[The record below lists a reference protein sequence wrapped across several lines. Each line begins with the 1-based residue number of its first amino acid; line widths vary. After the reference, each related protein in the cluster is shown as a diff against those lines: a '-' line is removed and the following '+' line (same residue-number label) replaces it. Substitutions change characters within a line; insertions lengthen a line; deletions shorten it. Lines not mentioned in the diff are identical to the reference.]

1 MFITLHGIVLFFRP
15 HELDFKYVMKVS
27 SLKEKLPEAAFKK
40 QNYMENKGLFRCY
53 GTLHVLSFVPVVFH
67 SLFHTHTC
75 VHTYFLSL
83 LTSVFPISGS

>member
-75 VHTYFLSL
+75 VQTYFLSL